1 MTGQDRAEARG
12 LTWDDGLE
20 CWVVSDPALA
30 RVVLNHRG
38 FSSQTSKRLGELY
51 MTEESRQEHRNLTE
65 FLRLWFV
72 HTDGEEHTALRKPLL
87 RLFSAVHTRTLG
99 PQVEAIVDAC
109 LDDLTADARYDAVPT
124 VAQGVS
130 GRVMGHIVGVPQ
142 DPAVLHTW
150 SRTLSGFIAA
160 MYRRDYAQAAHGV
173 MLEMTEALELSPMM
187 EGFPRDTPQDRA
199 RTTATWAMI
208 LFGGLETTASLIGSC
223 LLAVLDDPALWER
236 VRADRPGE
244 VESLVESV
252 LEKRP
257 PLRNVGRV
265 VARDLEFEG
274 AQLHEGD
281 LVLVS
286 LAGGGLF
293 DADLSDLA
301 PVAEHADRHLVFGHG
316 VHYCIGAP
324 LARLEAATVLRRFVQ
339 RFPDAA
345 LAENAVEWGPNLSY
359 VGLDHLFLDL
369 DGNRSPEKP
378 LPTAL
383 ETTTG

>member
-1 MTGQDRAEARG
+1 VTELVRDDVRG
-12 LTWDDGLE
+12 MMWDDGLE

-30 RVVLNHRG
+30 RVVLNHQG

-51 MTEESRQEHRNLTE
+51 MTEEARREHRDLTE

-72 HTDGEEHTALRKPLL
+72 HTDGVEHIALRKPLQ
-87 RLFSAVHTRTLG
+87 RMFSASFTRSLG
-99 PQVEAIVDAC
+99 PRVDAIVDAC
-109 LDDLTADARYDAVPT
+109 LDDLAADGRHDAVPA
-124 VAQGVS
+124 VAEGVS
-130 GRVMGHIVGVPQ
+130 GRVMGHIVGVARE
-142 DPAVLHTW
+142 PAVLHTW
-150 SRTLSGFIAA
+150 SKTLSGFIAA
-160 MYRRDYAQAAHGV
+160 MYRRDHARSAHRV
-173 MLEMTEALELSPMM
+173 MLEMAEALELSPALQ
-187 EGFPRDTPQDRA
+187 GFPRDTPEDRA
-199 RTTATWAMI
+199 RATATWAMI

-223 LLAVLDDPALWER
+223 LLAVLDDPVLWER

-265 VARDLEFEG
+265 VARDFEFDG
-274 AQLHEGD
+274 ASLRAGD

-293 DADLSDLA
+293 DTDLSDLP
-301 PVAEHADRHLVFGHG
+301 PVVEHADRHLVFGHG

-324 LARLEAATVLRRFVQ
+324 LARLEAATVLRRFAR

-345 LAENAVEWGPNLSY
+345 LAENAVEWGPNLAY

-369 DGNRSPEKP
+369 DGDRTS
-378 LPTAL
+378 
-383 ETTTG
+383 

>member
-1 MTGQDRAEARG
+1 MTELIRDDVRG
-12 LTWDDGLE
+12 MTWDDGLE
-20 CWVVSDPALA
+20 CWVVSDQALA
-30 RVVLNHRG
+30 RRVLNHQG

-51 MTEESRQEHRNLTE
+51 MTEESRRQHRDLTE

-72 HTDGEEHTALRKPLL
+72 HTDGEEHAALRKPLQ
-87 RLFSAVHTRTLG
+87 RLFSASYTRSIV
-99 PQVEAIVDAC
+99 PRVEAIVDAC
-109 LDDLTADARYDAVPT
+109 LDDLAADPRHDAVST
-124 VAQGVS
+124 VAEGVS
-130 GRVMGHIVGVPQ
+130 GRVMAHIVGVEQ
-142 DPAVLHTW
+142 EPAVLHTW

-160 MYRRDYAQAAHGV
+160 MYRRDHAEAAHRV
-173 MLEMTEALELSPMM
+173 MLEMRDALEDSPALAD
-187 EGFPRDTPQDRA
+187 FPRDTPEDRA

-208 LFGGLETTASLIGSC
+208 LFGGLETTASLLGSC

-236 VRADRPGE
+236 VVQDRPGE

-265 VARDLEFEG
+265 VAEDFEFEG
-274 AQLHEGD
+274 ERLREGD

-301 PVAEHADRHLVFGHG
+301 PVSERADRHLVFGHG

-324 LARLEAATVLRRFVQ
+324 LARLEAATALRRFTR
-339 RFPDAA
+339 RFPGAA
-345 LAENAVEWGPNLSY
+345 VAENGIEWGPNLAY
-359 VGLDHLFLDL
+359 VGLDHLFLDI
-369 DGNRSPEKP
+369 GGTRGP
-378 LPTAL
+378 
-383 ETTTG
+383 

>member
-1 MTGQDRAEARG
+1 MTGPVRADVRG

-20 CWVVSDPALA
+20 CWVVSDPGLA
-30 RVVLNHRG
+30 RVVLNHQG
-38 FSSQTSKRLGELY
+38 FSSQTTKRLGELY
-51 MTEESRQEHRNLTE
+51 MTEESRLEQRDLTE

-72 HTDGEEHTALRKPLL
+72 HTDGEEHAELRKPLQS
-87 RLFSAVHTRTLG
+87 LFSASYTRSLR

-109 LDDLTADARYDAVPT
+109 LDDLAAGVTHDAVPT
-124 VAQGVS
+124 VAEGVS
-130 GRVMGHIVGVPQ
+130 GRVMGHIVGVPRE
-142 DPAVLHTW
+142 PAVLHTW

-160 MYRRDYAQAAHGV
+160 MYQRAHAQAAHRV
-173 MLEMTEALELSPMM
+173 MLEMTEALELSPAL
-187 EGFPRDTPQDRA
+187 EGFPRDTPLERA

-223 LLAVLDDPALWER
+223 LLAVLDDPTLRER

-244 VESLVESV
+244 TESLVESV

-274 AQLHEGD
+274 ARLREGD

-286 LAGGGLF
+286 LAGSGLF
-293 DADLSDLA
+293 DTDLA
-301 PVAEHADRHLVFGHG
+301 NLASVAERADRHLAFGYG

-324 LARLEAATVLRRFVQ
+324 LARLEAAAVLRGFVR
-339 RFPDAA
+339 RFPHAA
-345 LAENAVEWGPNLSY
+345 LAENGVEWGPNLAY
-359 VGLDHLFLDL
+359 VGLDHLFLEL
-369 DGNRSPEKP
+369 DCAQQG
-378 LPTAL
+378 PT
-383 ETTTG
+383 